1 MKQKYNLI
9 NQAIVFDKKDRHANT
24 KKIASAILLFV
35 IAIGFFNLPTSV
47 STVQAAPPASFIDID
62 SIPFSRTVTQ
72 AEFNVANEIWFR
84 FVTAEETI
92 LGGFTNSGGTFL
104 PNTRIFESD
113 GSTLIISYPDSGWW
127 YQLAA
132 GTYYIRVTRQGGG
145 ASNFDFTSNF
155 KTAELNPAGITD
167 GSYLIPDDHSNQLAA
182 TVYER
187 DGDLLGFFDAIP
199 TGEIGDALPSGH
211 ILLHDRFGRY
221 AADSV
226 VLFDPDLS
234 LIDTIV
240 PSPSLGGNWPRIVN
254 DGTSFYVINS
264 GTVNWGDIFKIEID
278 GSIAQVGTIPLVDNL
293 VSAGISRDGDIV
305 YWTETESAVIKRYRI
320 STDQQLSDL
329 YTIPSFNTSEDEM
342 ATSPNFNPGEIIVLG
357 DDSLVTWWTDWS
369 EEKDFIVHIASDG
382 TLLNTVEYDHPT
394 RVNHIHYSG
403 GVNPDAISIWFFL
416 DDNISEGRIAELDL
430 NAGTLSN
437 SFDTDLFYE
446 GSNASLDPNEFGPSN
461 SCPFVTMGYSIASLP
476 PDYDLELDK
485 EVDDATPDEDDTI
498 LYTITLTNNGPD
510 DATGLE
516 VDDTLPAEVAY
527 VSHIA
532 SQGTYDDNTGIW
544 TVGDLDNAEVATL
557 EITVTVNSG
566 TGGDSFDNTA
576 TGDADTDLSVNTTTV
591 TVTVNTPTP
600 PPPPPSSG
608 GGGGGGPPPV
618 PIPPPVEPP
627 VPTPVPPP
635 PLDPTPPPP
644 TPVVDPPLPRTG
656 LVLWFIPGY
665 ATFYLLGSVINR
677 TGRKIYLEN
686 IRIKKVVLNHH
697 WLTYTTE
704 KHWLIA
710 SYRNCQVRK
719 IVINNQTVEYLSS

>member
-1 MKQKYNLI
+1 MKQKYNLV
-9 NQAIVFDKKDRHANT
+9 NQAIVFHKKERNT
-24 KKIASAILLFV
+24 KKIAGIILLFV
-35 IAIGFFNLPTSV
+35 IAISFFNLPI
-47 STVQAAPPASFIDID
+47 QPNKANAAPPASFIDID

-92 LGGFTNSGGTFL
+92 LGGFTTTGGTFL
-104 PNTRIFESD
+104 SNTRIFESD
-113 GSTLIISYPDSGWW
+113 GSTLIASYPNSGWW

-132 GTYYIRVTRQGGG
+132 GTYYIRVARQGGG

-155 KTAELNPAGITD
+155 NTAELNPTGITD

-211 ILLHDRFGRY
+211 VLLHDRFGRY

-234 LIDTIV
+234 HIDTIT
-240 PSPSLGGNWPRIVN
+240 PSPSLGGNWPRVVN

-264 GTVNWGDIFKIEID
+264 GTADWGDIFKIEID
-278 GSIAQVGTIPLVDNL
+278 GSISQVGTIPLADNIEA
-293 VSAGISRDGDIV
+293 AGISRDGDIV
-305 YWTETESAVIKRYRI
+305 YWTETESDVIKRYRI
-320 STDQQLSDL
+320 STALQMPDL
-329 YTIPSFNTSEDEM
+329 YTIPTFDTIEDEM
-342 ATSPNFNPGEIIVLG
+342 ATTPNFNPGEILVLG

-369 EEKDFIVHIASDG
+369 EEKDFIIHLSSDG

-403 GVNPDAISIWFFL
+403 GINPNAISVWFFL
-416 DDNISEGRIAELDL
+416 DENISEGRIAELDL
-430 NAGTLSN
+430 DAGTLSN

-461 SCPFVTMGYSIASLP
+461 SCPFVTMGYSIASSTP

-498 LYTITLTNNGPD
+498 VYTITLTNNGPD
-510 DATGLE
+510 DATDLE
-516 VDDTLPAEVAY
+516 VDDTLPAETTY

-532 SQGTYDDNTGIW
+532 SQGSYDENTGVW
-544 TVGDLDNAEVATL
+544 DVGDLDNAEVATL
-557 EITVTVNSG
+557 EITVTVDSG

-576 TGDADTDLSVNTTTV
+576 TGDADTDLSVNTSTV
-591 TVTVNTPTP
+591 SVTVNTPL
-600 PPPPPSSG
+600 PPSSG
-608 GGGGGGPPPV
+608 GGGGGGGNPPP
-618 PIPPPVEPP
+618 P
-627 VPTPVPPP
+627 PTPVPPP
-635 PLDPTPPPP
+635 LPPPP
-644 TPVVDPPLPRTG
+644 LEPPLTIIPPTETRVADPSLPRTG
-656 LVLWFIPGY
+656 FMLVLVPGY
-665 ATFYLLGSVINR
+665 SAFYLLWRITKR
-677 TGRKIYLEN
+677 TGGKIYLEHTKIKKVMLN
-686 IRIKKVVLNHH
+686 NQWLTYTKEKDWLIVSYRKYQTKKVVL
-697 WLTYTTE
+697 
-704 KHWLIA
+704 
-710 SYRNCQVRK
+710 
-719 IVINNQTVEYLSS
+719 NNQTVEYLSG